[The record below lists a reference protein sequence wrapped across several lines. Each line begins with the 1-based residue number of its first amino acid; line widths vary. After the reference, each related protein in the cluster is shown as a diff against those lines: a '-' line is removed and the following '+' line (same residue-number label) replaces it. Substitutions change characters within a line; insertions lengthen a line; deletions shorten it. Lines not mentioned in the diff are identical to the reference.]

1 MCSSDITRDTSIDVK
16 RHHRAVTLE
25 EALVCTKFG
34 KFNYLITI
42 ISGVILSTVSVVS
55 CFDSKVGFSSQYVE
69 KSLIS

>member
-42 ISGVILSTVSVVS
+42 ISGVILSTVSV
-55 CFDSKVGFSSQYVE
+55 DSF
-69 KSLIS
+69 LIENLG

>member
-1 MCSSDITRDTSIDVK
+1 MCSSDITRDTTIDIK
-16 RHHRAVTLE
+16 KTQRAVTLE

-55 CFDSKVGFSSQYVE
+55 VFSCKNIVDRE
-69 KSLIS
+69 